1 MTVSGIH
8 GSSYDGSAGFHSS
21 AVTRP
26 NSDSFRLFLQSR
38 AVANRKDTAD
48 KLQIEK
54 YKINITIIA
63 DPIRNKKRN

>member
-1 MTVSGIH
+1 MTVSGIQ

-26 NSDSFRLFLQSR
+26 NSASFRLFLQSR
-38 AVANRKDTAD
+38 AVANRKDTTD